1 MAIVI
6 YSLIKTDLVNNL
18 EMDLSTKIKY
28 LGEVSLF
35 ENLPEDDLVD
45 LASLSE
51 IKKYSKHQIIYR
63 VDDEPDEVF
72 ILIQGIIKVIS
83 KSIEGREVI
92 KTIIHPK
99 TLFGIE
105 HLSSQKTRAN
115 TAKSIDKDVICF
127 SINSNDFKAYFKGNW
142 ALTEKFIKMLGTKL
156 NYLEERFESLVFKDA
171 RERIIDFLKDNA
183 KTNGRQVGL
192 EMLIKHSLTQQDIA
206 NYTGTSRQT
215 VTYVL
220 NDLKRQ
226 NQIYFKRKSILIR
239 DIANLC

>member
-1 MAIVI
+1 
-6 YSLIKTDLVNNL
+6 
-18 EMDLSTKIKY
+18 MDLNAKMQY
-28 LGEVSLF
+28 LSEVSLF
-35 ENLPEDDLVD
+35 EGLPSEDLMD
-45 LASLSE
+45 LASLAS

-63 VDDEPDEVF
+63 VGDTPDDVF
-72 ILIQGIIKVIS
+72 VLINGIIKIIS
-83 KSIEGREVI
+83 KSGEGREVI

-99 TLFGIE
+99 SLFGIE
-105 HLSSQKTRAN
+105 HLSSQTERSN
-115 TAKSIDKDVICF
+115 TAKSIDKDLVCF
-127 SINSNDFKAYFKGNW
+127 AINSKDFKSYLKENW
-142 ALTEKFIKMLGTKL
+142 LLTERFIKMQGTRL
-156 NYLEERFESLVFKDA
+156 MYLEDRFESLVFKDA

>member
-1 MAIVI
+1 MELTA
-6 YSLIKTDLVNNL
+6 KTQY
-18 EMDLSTKIKY
+18 MS
-28 LGEVSLF
+28 EVSLF
-35 ENLPEDDLVD
+35 EGLPQEDLID
-45 LASLSE
+45 LASLAT

-63 VDDEPDEVF
+63 AGDAPDDVF
-72 ILIQGIIKVIS
+72 ILINGIIKIIS
-83 KSIEGREVI
+83 KSGEGREVI

-99 TLFGIE
+99 TLFGLE
-105 HLSSQKTRAN
+105 YLSSQNQRFN
-115 TAKSIDKDVICF
+115 TAKSIDKDLICF
-127 SINSNDFKAYFKGNW
+127 SINSKDFKSYLKENW
-142 ALTEKFIKMLGTKL
+142 ALTEKFIKMMGTRL
-156 NYLEERFESLVFKDA
+156 MYLEDRFESLVFKDA

-239 DIANLC
+239 DIATLS